1 MEGRPI
7 MTTRTSRT
15 MLFLTAAL
23 TIIPAFAQMDLSGTY
38 ARREHQDWQ
47 ERVPGP
53 EAVDYLGLPIND
65 EARTKALSYMASM
78 LSLPERQ
85 CLYYTPQYVVY
96 GPQALR
102 LWAETDP
109 VSGKTVAWKI
119 SAAVDRAVITIWM
132 DGRPHPPKYAPH
144 SFSGF
149 TTGEW
154 EGDTLTTYTTH
165 VKMGYI
171 RRNGT
176 PSSNEATVTEH
187 IRRRGDVLTITA
199 LLEDPVYLTEPY
211 VISRSWQLDTKMRMS
226 PTPPPCSPEAEVP
239 RLHGDGAVPH
249 YLPGENPFL
258 NEMTQMYH
266 IPADTVMGGADTMY
280 PEYRKKLKAAYTPPE
295 KCVRYCC
302 GWEGNAA
309 ADTLKDCV
317 SRGFATPEE
326 PQGRR

>member
-1 MEGRPI
+1 
-7 MTTRTSRT
+7 
-15 MLFLTAAL
+15 MLLVTAAL
-23 TIIPAFAQMDLSGTY
+23 MSVPAFAQVDLSGTY

-78 LSLPERQ
+78 LSMPEHQ

-102 LWAETDP
+102 LWAENDP

-119 SAAVDRAVITIWM
+119 SAAVDRDIITIWM
-132 DGRPHPPKYAPH
+132 DGRPHPGKYAPH

-149 TTGEW
+149 TTGMW

-165 VKMGYI
+165 IKAGYI

-176 PSSNEATVTEH
+176 PSSNEATVTGH
-187 IRRRGDVLTITA
+187 IRRHGDVLSITEI
-199 LLEDPVYLTEPY
+199 LEDPIYLTEPY
-211 VISRSWQLDTKMRMS
+211 VISRSWQLDPKMRMS
-226 PTPPPCSPEAEVP
+226 STPPPCSPQAEVP
-239 RLHGDGAVPH
+239 SLPGDDGSVPH
-249 YLPGENPFL
+249 YLPGENPFV
-258 NEMTQMYH
+258 NEMTKMYN
-266 IPADTVMGGADTMY
+266 IPAEAVMGGAETAY
-280 PEYRKKLKAAYTPPE
+280 PEYRKKLKANYTPPE

-309 ADTLKDCV
+309 GATLKDCIG
-317 SRGFATPEE
+317 RGFALPEE
-326 PQGRR
+326 PTGRQTQ

>member
-1 MEGRPI
+1 MEIRPNMI
-7 MTTRTSRT
+7 TRTL
-15 MLFLTAAL
+15 LFVTAAL
-23 TIIPAFAQMDLSGTY
+23 SIAPAFGQIDLSGTY

-65 EARTKALSYMASM
+65 EARTRALSYMASM
-78 LSLPERQ
+78 LSMPEHQ

-119 SAAVDRAVITIWM
+119 SAAVDRAVLTIWM
-132 DGRPHPPKYAPH
+132 DGRPHPPPYAPH
-144 SFSGF
+144 SFAGF
-149 TTGEW
+149 TTGIW

-165 VKMGYI
+165 IKAGYI

-176 PSSNEATVTEH
+176 PSSDEATLTEH
-187 IRRRGDVLTITA
+187 IRRHGDVLTITA

-211 VISRSWQLDTKMRMS
+211 VISRSWQLDPKLRMS
-226 PTPPPCSPEAEVP
+226 ETPPPCSPQAEVP
-239 RLHGDGAVPH
+239 RLPGDDGSVPH
-249 YLPGENPFL
+249 YLPGENPFV
-258 NEMTQMYH
+258 NEMTRMYN
-266 IPADTVMGGADTMY
+266 IPAEAVMGGAETAY
-280 PEYRKKLKAAYTPPE
+280 PEYRRKLKANYVPPA

-309 ADTLKDCV
+309 QNTLKDCIG
-317 SRGFATPEE
+317 RGFGLPVE
-326 PQGRR
+326 QNGGR